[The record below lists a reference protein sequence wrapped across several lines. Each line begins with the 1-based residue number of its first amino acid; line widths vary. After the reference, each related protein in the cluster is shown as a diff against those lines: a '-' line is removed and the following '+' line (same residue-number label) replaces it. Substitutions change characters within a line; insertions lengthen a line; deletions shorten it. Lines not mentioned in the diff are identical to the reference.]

1 MATLPYTRFRL
12 RKDAPCHSPKPAGY
26 CFGWDCS
33 LAPDYAASGFIMG
46 VGASLR
52 WLEDVGLQ
60 STLERLLQELATCS
74 NDNGWFLPWS
84 ESEMAANWYAPAPA
98 RSTGGNLLVPL
109 PNAD

>member
-1 MATLPYTRFRL
+1 
-12 RKDAPCHSPKPAGY
+12 
-26 CFGWDCS
+26 
-33 LAPDYAASGFIMG
+33 MG

-98 RSTGGNLLVPL
+98 RSIGGYLWVPL